1 MRLESWRG
9 NAHIR
14 LKYGFADEEP
24 RGRFRTLMLRIMN
37 TLADIGGQQSVSDPP
52 VVAWQY
58 YAQIHERRLSNLDE
72 AIFEMAHL
80 IAGLAAVDGA
90 VVLTKRMEL
99 LGFGAEIGGSLMD
112 VPDVARATDAEGQK
126 FEIEP
131 TTDVGTRHRSA
142 FRLCHAVRDALAIV
156 ISQDGEVRFV
166 ACKDDQ
172 SDVLAP
178 RHGPP
183 GAVKSGWSLAEEE
196 RALVEATM
204 TLLIRSLASSG
215 LIFPGSGRIARRI
228 VLDRSRFHA

>member
-1 MRLESWRG
+1 
-9 NAHIR
+9 
-14 LKYGFADEEP
+14 
-24 RGRFRTLMLRIMN
+24 LMIRIMN

-52 VVAWQY
+52 VVAWQH

-99 LGFGAEIGGSLMD
+99 LGFGAEIGGSLLD
-112 VPDVARATDAEGQK
+112 VPEVARAMDVEGEK

-142 FRLCHAVRDALAIV
+142 FRLCHAVQDALAIV

-172 SDVLAP
+172 VMYWLHDMA
-178 RHGPP
+178 R
-183 GAVKSGWSLAEEE
+183 
-196 RALVEATM
+196 LV
-204 TLLIRSLASSG
+204 R
-215 LIFPGSGRIARRI
+215 
-228 VLDRSRFHA
+228 